1 MYTELQEA
9 KEILQK
15 RMRMKCEVE
24 NSWGNANLDFPFK
37 FDAPTAVVAKPA
49 MFRIES
55 AKAITMAESQD
66 LQTCWLTYDADRFTS
81 ASKIKRSL
89 VSPYFTSRR
98 DKHGNF
104 ISEKVPLVKNH
115 LRVEKR
121 ELQTMVSDN
130 NQPVMDLHRERLKQ
144 AHPEVKISDM
154 SSWAKSLG
162 DASSYYEYYLSLFV
176 SHAILF
182 EDYHGGE
189 SGKGLSDFT
198 TKIFEPAFEKVTQK
212 FGAKPIIVKLPWE
225 PSYAYHPDGELLDKW
240 REELIPVI

>member
-1 MYTELQEA
+1 MYTELQDA
-9 KEILQK
+9 KQLLE
-15 RMRMKCEVE
+15 MRLSKQIEVKTAWE
-24 NSWGNANLDFPFK
+24 EKGLDLPLNFQS
-37 FDAPTAVVAKPA
+37 PTAVVAKPA

-55 AKAITMAESQD
+55 AKAISMAKSGD
-66 LQTCWLTYDADRFTS
+66 LQTCWLTFDSDMFTS

-89 VSPYFTSRR
+89 VSPYFTEKK

-104 ISEKVPLVKNH
+104 IAEKKPLVKNH

-121 ELQTMVSDN
+121 KLESMISDD
-130 NQPVMDLHRERLKQ
+130 NQPVMDLHRKRLLQ
-144 AHPEVKISDM
+144 ACPEVKISDM
-154 SSWAKSLG
+154 STWAKSLG
-162 DASSYYEYYLSLFV
+162 GASEYYEYYLSLFV

-198 TKIFEPAFEKVTQK
+198 TKVFEPAFEKVTQK

-225 PSYAYHPDGELLDKW
+225 PYYAYHPTGELLENWDKS
-240 REELIPVI
+240 IPL